1 MDTKSYYPPCGGCKC
16 LVQDNRAVWGVRC
29 AREMRYS
36 DFSCFEE
43 RTVPVAV
50 SKPTL
55 NPLAAPNPAGKA
67 LEEKPDMHPSSQP
80 CPTCGGKDIYRR
92 FYPKGA
98 EVPLPGVRGLENA
111 FAKYVRVGDARWI
124 SVHQAVESHINNVC
138 RCCGFEWQV
147 LPLEGWDKL

>member
-1 MDTKSYYPPCGGCKC
+1 MGVEGNMVPCRCCKS
-16 LVQDNRAVWGVRC
+16 
-29 AREMRYS
+29 
-36 DFSCFEE
+36 
-43 RTVPVAV
+43 
-50 SKPTL
+50 
-55 NPLAAPNPAGKA
+55 
-67 LEEKPDMHPSSQP
+67 LEEGRDVRPSSQP
-80 CPTCGGKDIYRR
+80 CPACGGRDVYRR

>member
-29 AREMRYS
+29 TREMRYS

-43 RTVPVAV
+43 KTVP
-50 SKPTL
+50 K
-55 NPLAAPNPAGKA
+55 PAGKA